1 MKRLILILAILMIN
15 MQSFAQWTQ
24 FVWDTI
30 TFEETYEYLEI
41 DTSNQNIWQ
50 IGDPDKIFFDSAFST
65 PNAIVTDTLSFY
77 PINNSSQFYIKIG
90 EFNYEGFYP
99 YDIFIEIKHK
109 YDTDTLKDGGYISV
123 SYDYGLTWMNIIR
136 DTVYEEVTP
145 PGASEN
151 LYTESDTLFNGDFGF
166 SGNSGGWVTTMF
178 AWHGIPVDALNEIG
192 DTMFIGFNF
201 ISDSF
206 DTFKEGWMIDNI
218 KLFSVDLGGGV
229 KERINLNYNLYPNP
243 TSNTLY
249 MSSDKELSGSEI
261 KIYNQL
267 GQLLINTTLAGNS
280 VSVSDLLD
288 GIYFLGLLTDQGEIR
303 KKFIIK
309 N

>member
-1 MKRLILILAILMIN
+1 MIN
-15 MQSFAQWTQ
+15 IQSFAQWTQ

-50 IGDPDKIFFDSAFST
+50 IGNPDKIFFDSAFSV
-65 PNAIVTDTLSFY
+65 PNAIVTDTLTFY

-166 SGNSGGWVTTMF
+166 SGNSGGWVSTIF
-178 AWHGIPVDALNEIG
+178 AWHYIPVKHPDVIG

-201 ISDSF
+201 ISDSIQ
-206 DTFKEGWMIDNI
+206 TAKEGWMIDNI

-229 KERINLNYNLYPNP
+229 KERINLNFNLYPNP
-243 TSNTLY
+243 ASNILY
-249 MSSDKELSGSEI
+249 VSSDQELSGTEV
-261 KIYNQL
+261 KIYNQV
-267 GQLLINTTLAGNS
+267 GQVVINATLAGNS
-280 VSVSDLLD
+280 VSVSNLPN